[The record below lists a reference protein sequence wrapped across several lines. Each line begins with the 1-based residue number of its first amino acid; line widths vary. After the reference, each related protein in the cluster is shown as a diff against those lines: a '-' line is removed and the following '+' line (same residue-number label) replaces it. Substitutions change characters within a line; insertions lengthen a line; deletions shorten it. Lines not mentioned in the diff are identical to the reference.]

1 MLVKRQRMHY
11 MSSVDMCVC
20 VISAFELALSHMW
33 QSNSFCLFNTI
44 NNLPLSFWTVC
55 DVFILLKAKPQY
67 CWGVCVFMCL
77 PLTSTSHFSLQTNR
91 KANYFVGCVI
101 YVLFCDFWPTFLMD
115 DHFRVRG
122 LTLKCVCRDSTWC
135 CGSVAIIK
143 IMWIKRIFNGGGWG
157 GHLIII

>member
-11 MSSVDMCVC
+11 MSSVDVCVC

-67 CWGVCVFMCL
+67 CWGVCVCVYHWQA
-77 PLTSTSHFSLQTNR
+77 PLILVSKRTERLITLL
-91 KANYFVGCVI
+91 A
-101 YVLFCDFWPTFLMD
+101 VLFTCCSVIFGLHSWWMIISECEDWLWSASAGT
-115 DHFRVRG
+115 VRDAVDQSRS
-122 LTLKCVCRDSTWC
+122 LKS
-135 CGSVAIIK
+135 CGSRESLTAGV
-143 IMWIKRIFNGGGWG
+143 GGGT
-157 GHLIII
+157 LSSFK